1 MYVLPIHSSIFLPR
15 YSYMYLNFR
24 VSSRLHPGLK
34 KKGAPWSEREM
45 ATLIRLQHKWGN
57 SWAKISQKMTNCGR
71 SHNDLKNKWN
81 SLMKNQQFALA
92 YNARQTEEATAKKS
106 KGGNDNGKVSGMSK
120 GSIATFAATMARKL
134 CARSNYNRNDE
145 DEDLDA
151 TSEESDA
158 ESDDEENPSD
168 NVVEVEKQKK
178 AKATKQIK
186 ESKTKNR
193 GKATTVKKGGDCEMT
208 EDGGGHLLTDVEQS
222 ESQLEFGRRLQQYK
236 WAVAQEKKIELF
248 RRGRLDSGLT
258 CRDVDELKLMGL
270 GLGIDALKKKY
281 FGSAENPEEGANLE

>member
-1 MYVLPIHSSIFLPR
+1 M
-15 YSYMYLNFR
+15 
-24 VSSRLHPGLK
+24 SSRLHPSLK

-92 YNARQTEEATAKKS
+92 YNARQTEEAMEKKS

-120 GSIATFAATMARKL
+120 GSIVTFAATMARKL

-158 ESDDEENPSD
+158 ESR
-168 NVVEVEKQKK
+168 K
-178 AKATKQIK
+178 AP
-186 ESKTKNR
+186 
-193 GKATTVKKGGDCEMT
+193 ATT
-208 EDGGGHLLTDVEQS
+208 LLKWRS
-222 ESQLEFGRRLQQYK
+222 RRRRRRRSRSRNPRR
-236 WAVAQEKKIELF
+236 
-248 RRGRLDSGLT
+248 RRGGRQRRS
-258 CRDVDELKLMGL
+258 RREVIAK
-270 GLGIDALKKKY
+270 
-281 FGSAENPEEGANLE
+281 

>member
-1 MYVLPIHSSIFLPR
+1 M
-15 YSYMYLNFR
+15 
-24 VSSRLHPGLK
+24 SSRLHPSLK

-57 SWAKISQKMTNCGR
+57 SWAKISQKMINCGR

-92 YNARQTEEATAKKS
+92 YTARQTEEAMAKRS
-106 KGGNDNGKVSGMSK
+106 KGGHDNGKVSGMSK
-120 GSIATFAATMARKL
+120 GSIVTFAATMARKL

-158 ESDDEENPSD
+158 ESDDEESPSD

-186 ESKTKNR
+186 ESKTKKG
-193 GKATTVKKGGDCEMT
+193 GKATTVTKGGDCEMT

-236 WAVAQEKKIELF
+236 WAVVQEKKIELF

-270 GLGIDALKKKY
+270 GLGVDALKKKY
-281 FGSAENPEEGANLE
+281 FGSAENPEEGANSE